1 MFYWGEQSVISHPRL
16 NYRKNIIEI
25 TILEGQIKEEIMKI
39 TAVKSAPENPNPHN
53 VSVRML
59 YNAENAQAI
68 HIQLEPG
75 QELRKHI
82 TPVDVF
88 FYILEGQG
96 IVEIGGEQ
104 EAVSKDMLIESP
116 AKIPHRL
123 LNKSEHVFRFLVVKA
138 PRQTA
143 STQIL

>member
-1 MFYWGEQSVISHPRL
+1 
-16 NYRKNIIEI
+16 
-25 TILEGQIKEEIMKI
+25 MKI
-39 TAVKSAPENPNPHN
+39 TEVKSVPENPNPHN

-82 TPVDVF
+82 TPVNVF

-104 EAVSKDMLIESP
+104 ETVSKDMLIESP

-123 LNKSEHVFRFLVVKA
+123 LNKSKEIFRFLVVKA
-138 PRQTA
+138 PRQTE